1 LVYRTSAHYRLAA
14 GALMGYKQGNKAV
27 NTRFVEAV
35 ESDIALE
42 VQADLECPAFEAL
55 YVIRQNWAKDDAYP

>member
-1 LVYRTSAHYRLAA
+1 
-14 GALMGYKQGNKAV
+14 MGYKQGNKAV